1 MLALYSGYQ
10 ISGEKNEDLEDVLVI
25 KQTTIAF
32 NASHTIHV
40 KRDEIEYSSLD
51 GPIPLNDHILVWYVY
66 IHTKRETIF
75 NKTFKSVI
83 PIEFN
88 NKTLA
93 EHFFKSLQRG
103 YGSFEPVQETSTI
116 KQTSTPRDPS
126 RYPSRYPSRTRYPYH
141 YPHHYPPLYETQY
154 QTWNMPRSEAHYPSD
169 YHHCY
174 MSPQRDN
181 SGRVVK
187 ATPVRRARNPFIPTS
202 NEYVSDVHSTES
214 ESDSDMPPL
223 VPQEGPLVPQEGPLV
238 PQEGPLVPQKG

>member
-103 YGSFEPVQETSTI
+103 YGSFVPVQKTSTI

-126 RYPSRYPSRTRYPYH
+126 RYP
-141 YPHHYPPLYETQY
+141 PLYETEH
-154 QTWNMPRSEAHYPSD
+154 QTWNMTRSEAHYPSY

-181 SGRVVK
+181 SGRVVQ
-187 ATPVRRARNPFIPTS
+187 ATPVRRARKPFIHTS
-202 NEYVSDVHSTES
+202 NEYASDVHSTES

-238 PQEGPLVPQKG
+238 PQKG